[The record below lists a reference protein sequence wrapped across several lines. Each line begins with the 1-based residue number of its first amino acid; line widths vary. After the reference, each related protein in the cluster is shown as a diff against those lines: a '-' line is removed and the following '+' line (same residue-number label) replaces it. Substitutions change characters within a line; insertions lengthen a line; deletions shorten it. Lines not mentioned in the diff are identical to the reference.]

1 MIRGWK
7 MKNRRMKYFSFD
19 KIPYLY
25 DSVDED
31 MLPFNGSISL
41 DPDLKI
47 AG

>member
-1 MIRGWK
+1 MKRGK
-7 MKNRRMKYFSFD
+7 FKYLSFD

-25 DSVDED
+25 ESMADSLVVGNSEG
-31 MLPFNGSISL
+31 MI